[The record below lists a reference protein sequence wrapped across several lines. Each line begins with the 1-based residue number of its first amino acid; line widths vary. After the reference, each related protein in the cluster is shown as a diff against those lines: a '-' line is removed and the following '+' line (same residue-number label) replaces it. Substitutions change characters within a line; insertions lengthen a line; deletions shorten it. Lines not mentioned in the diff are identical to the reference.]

1 MVAMLPETAGEKQNR
16 ITCAVD
22 KMVFMCVT
30 ALKISVSASD
40 SSLSLHVI
48 NIVILRDTSTCISD
62 SCEMTLIHTCEPS
75 AFLAQ

>member
-1 MVAMLPETAGEKQNR
+1 MLPETAGEKQNR

-48 NIVILRDTSTCISD
+48 NIVILRDASTCISD
-62 SCEMTLIHTCEPS
+62 SREMRSFTLVSHLPS
-75 AFLAQ
+75 LRSET